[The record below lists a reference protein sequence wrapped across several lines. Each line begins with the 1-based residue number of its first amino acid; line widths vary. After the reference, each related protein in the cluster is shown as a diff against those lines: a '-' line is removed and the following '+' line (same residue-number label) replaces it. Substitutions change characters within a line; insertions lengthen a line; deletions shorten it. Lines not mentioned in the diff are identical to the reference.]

1 MSHVTF
7 RALDLI
13 HDRRTG
19 IGLPVARDTWKVGKN
34 GAKRVE

>member
-13 HDRRTG
+13 HDGRAG
-19 IGLPVARDTWKVGKN
+19 IGLPVPRDTWKAGKN